1 MIFSVIYG
9 FGFPRMVTNAVDIE
23 KNYVISVFSHLLKPI
38 YVSKQMPSFVPE
50 LGEKTYIYIS
60 RSDNIMTSAAVAL
73 KIIVYVRIF
82 RADAYLRYNAVTFN
96 TAYKFN
102 ALL

>member
-1 MIFSVIYG
+1 
-9 FGFPRMVTNAVDIE
+9 MVANAVDIE
-23 KNYVISVFSHLLKPI
+23 KNYIISVFSHLLEPA
-38 YVSKQMPSFVPE
+38 YVGKQVPSFVPE
-50 LGEKTYIYIS
+50 LDGKTYIYIS
-60 RSDNIMTSAAVAL
+60 RSDNIMTSAVVTL
-73 KIIVYVRIF
+73 EIVVYVRIF